1 MALTKTQLARLA
13 FARLREIAP
22 NEAFAAVDQAT
33 IETEIDLCKARL
45 ESSIFGGVTLW
56 TSDSRIPAHIV
67 EGFLLSLLPSLAT
80 HYTAVTAPSAMIGEG
95 YRELCR
101 QFTKPYNA
109 ATLDTPDTPDTEPL
123 VSSTYGETT
132 LLLDRGQDFEAVFR
146 LVDGAGDPLDLA
158 GYDVRLQARTFFGEN
173 SVSVLD
179 VSLSAGTLTL
189 TDPGEITLPLTAAE
203 TSALPPGRFPYKVEL
218 IDPSLKQLPVQAGTL
233 VITTGILNG

>member
-1 MALTKTQLARLA
+1 MAITKTQLARLA

-22 NEAFAAVDQAT
+22 NETFEPVDQNT
-33 IETEIDLCKARL
+33 IELEIDLCKSRL
-45 ESSIFGGVTLW
+45 ESSVFGGVTLW
-56 TSDSRIPAHIV
+56 TSDSQIPARIV
-67 EGFLLSLLPSLAT
+67 EGFLLSLVPSLAT

-101 QFTKPYNA
+101 QFAKPYNA
-109 ATLDTPDTPDTEPL
+109 ATLDTPDTEPL
-123 VSSTYGETT
+123 VSSTNVETT

-146 LVDGAGDPLDLA
+146 LIDGAGDPLDLA

-203 TSALPPGRFPYKVEL
+203 TSALSPGRFPYKVEL
-218 IDPSLKQLPVQAGTL
+218 IDPSLKRDVVQVGTL
-233 VITTGILNG
+233 VIKTGILNG